1 MNIDV
6 CFDTETTPTDP
17 ITCYNQEP
25 PLPSVLALLLHLLS
39 EFFSLYC
46 ILKSIESYVAF
57 KDLAWMMQADP
68 AQNIYLLIT
77 HELPHYIWVCSDLL
91 KVIWQFIRVYP
102 SSLLP
107 RNWKEELKFGMSAVS
122 STWPTCIC
130 LPDCTHLPLCGVVT
144 PSRTWLPSKKSGKLW
159 PLFLPIVDLC

>member
-17 ITCYNQEP
+17 ITCCNQEP
-25 PLPSVLALLLHLLS
+25 PLPSVLALLLHLPSKFFSVVLHSRIWLEWCKPIQLRTFTCWSHMNSHITSGCAVICSKWFDSSS
-39 EFFSLYC
+39 EFIQVHCYWE
-46 ILKSIESYVAF
+46 IERRCWSSRCLVC
-57 KDLAWMMQADP
+57 
-68 AQNIYLLIT
+68 LLC
-77 HELPHYIWVCSDLL
+77 LP
-91 KVIWQFIRVYP
+91 P
-102 SSLLP
+102 S
-107 RNWKEELKFGMSAVS
+107 
-122 STWPTCIC
+122 CIC